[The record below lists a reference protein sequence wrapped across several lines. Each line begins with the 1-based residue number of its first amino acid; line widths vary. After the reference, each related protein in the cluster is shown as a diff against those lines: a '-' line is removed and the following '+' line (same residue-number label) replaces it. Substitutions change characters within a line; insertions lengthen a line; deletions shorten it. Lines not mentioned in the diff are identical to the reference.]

1 LHLISI
7 PTLQT
12 HVPYNLTI
20 LMGEFNVAVT
30 REFAEFATSSNISFE
45 LLSFLQTMLFPE
57 EHYYSTLASIT
68 SYNFEVKLC

>member
-1 LHLISI
+1 
-7 PTLQT
+7 
-12 HVPYNLTI
+12 
-20 LMGEFNVAVT
+20 MGEFNVAVT